1 MEEIMEYT
9 LENELLKVTVTSF
22 GAQVKSVVRKDDGVE
37 HMWNAD
43 PKVWGYHAPILFPY
57 TGRVKDGVI
66 EVRGRTLEA
75 KNQHGFARNMEH
87 ALVYQNRDTLVLEI
101 RENED
106 TMAVFPYRFR
116 LLSAFTLEGDALRHT
131 LTVENEDTEEF
142 SFGIGYHPAF
152 MLPFDERH
160 SAEDYELRFSD
171 MESPLCLGTAPKGL
185 VNGKCYYLGANLRSL
200 PLNEALFAE
209 DSHCMVNLRSR
220 TLGLYEKDSGR
231 AVVCD
236 IGDFPYTLIWSK
248 PGLCGS
254 CVSSPGTACPARR
267 AALSGGRK
275 SPPPRPLPPAKAGAL
290 RWPPPLCGKSQSC
303 KQSEKPQ
310 APSFEGACV
319 MLHGK

>member
-1 MEEIMEYT
+1 MEYT

-248 PGLCGS
+248 PGPLRFVCIEPWHSLPSPESGS
-254 CVSSPGTACPARR
+254 V
-267 AALSGGRK
+267 
-275 SPPPRPLPPAKAGAL
+275 
-290 RWPPPLCGKSQSC
+290 RWE
-303 KQSEKPQ
+303 EKPAAASV
-310 APSFEGACV
+310 APGESWSTTLATSFV
-319 MLHGK
+319 R